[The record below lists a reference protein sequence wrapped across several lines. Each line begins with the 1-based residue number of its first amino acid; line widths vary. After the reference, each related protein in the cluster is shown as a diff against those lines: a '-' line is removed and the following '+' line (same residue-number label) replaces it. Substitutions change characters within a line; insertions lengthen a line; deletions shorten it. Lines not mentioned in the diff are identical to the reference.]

1 MYVLGHHFVARRLR
15 ASLTVLC
22 PPPSVSC
29 SNFRQISDI
38 FTMFLPQMLFL
49 LCLFGWLCI
58 LCLLKWSMYSASF
71 DGRYG
76 SHCAPSL
83 LLIFINMF
91 LLKDMEGEV
100 EDEDKGVCYGYL
112 FDGQKEL
119 QYGLLALGVICIPW
133 MLLVKPIL
141 IQRRRKSAAA
151 AAAHLPHTA
160 AEPHSSG
167 EGEHEE
173 EEEEMSEIWIH
184 QAIHT
189 VEYVL
194 GSISHT
200 ASYLR
205 LWALSLAHS
214 RE

>member
-1 MYVLGHHFVARRLR
+1 MTELR
-15 ASLTVLC
+15 C
-22 PPPSVSC
+22 RF
-29 SNFRQISDI
+29 SNFRQKSDI

-49 LCLFGWLCI
+49 LCLFGWLCM
-58 LCLLKWSMYSASF
+58 LCLLKWSMYSASS
-71 DGRYG
+71 DDPRYG

-91 LLKDMEGEV
+91 LLKDMDAEV
-100 EDEDKGVCYGYL
+100 EPEDDGVCYGYL
-112 FDGQKEL
+112 FDGQREL
-119 QYGLLALGVICIPW
+119 QYGLLALGVLCIPW

-141 IQRRRKSAAA
+141 IYRQRKAAA
-151 AAAHLPHTA
+151 AARATQLPLPEGATE
-160 AEPHSSG
+160 AEG
-167 EGEHEE
+167 GAQHEE
-173 EEEEMSEIWIH
+173 EEEEFSEVCIH